1 MLQPM
6 FHEAADVSLKRFRSL
21 FFLSWEFFWVSVA
34 GLEQL
39 IHELDAAKG

>member
-6 FHEAADVSLKRFRSL
+6 FHEAADISLKHFGSL
-21 FFLSWEFFWVSVA
+21 FFLIWELFLVSVA